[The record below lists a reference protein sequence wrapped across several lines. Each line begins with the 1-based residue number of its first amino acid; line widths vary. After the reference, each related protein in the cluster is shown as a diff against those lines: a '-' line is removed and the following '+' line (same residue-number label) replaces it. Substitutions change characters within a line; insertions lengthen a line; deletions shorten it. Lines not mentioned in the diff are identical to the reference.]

1 MTWPIPTRSKGLS
14 VFLAEQK
21 ILWPA
26 IVSSYSPKTILSPD
40 FSKLVQRMMEY
51 DTIFLFQEA
60 DFLTDLDKLYLAMA
74 EVGTE
79 LNFNILVY
87 SLGITSINALKDYKS
102 KDSVTLHPDE
112 VNGIKKK
119 LVNTSFKFD
128 QLAQVL

>member
-87 SLGITSINALKDYKS
+87 SLGITSVNALKDFKS
-102 KDSVTLHPDE
+102 KDTVILHPDE
-112 VNGIKKK
+112 VNAIKKK

>member
-1 MTWPIPTRSKGLS
+1 MK
-14 VFLAEQK
+14 
-21 ILWPA
+21 
-26 IVSSYSPKTILSPD
+26 
-40 FSKLVQRMMEY
+40 EY

-60 DFLTDLDKLYLAMA
+60 DLSDLDKLYLAMA

-87 SLGITSINALKDYKS
+87 SLGITSINALKDCKS
-102 KDSVTLHPDE
+102 KDSVILHPDE

>member
-1 MTWPIPTRSKGLS
+1 MK
-14 VFLAEQK
+14 
-21 ILWPA
+21 
-26 IVSSYSPKTILSPD
+26 
-40 FSKLVQRMMEY
+40 EY

-74 EVGTE
+74 EVGLE

-87 SLGITSINALKDYKS
+87 SLGITSINALKDFKS
-102 KDSVTLHPDE
+102 KDSVILHPDE

-128 QLAQVL
+128 QLAQVS

>member
-1 MTWPIPTRSKGLS
+1 MK
-14 VFLAEQK
+14 
-21 ILWPA
+21 
-26 IVSSYSPKTILSPD
+26 
-40 FSKLVQRMMEY
+40 EY

-60 DFLTDLDKLYLAMA
+60 DLTDLDKLYLAMA

-87 SLGITSINALKDYKS
+87 SLGITSINVLKDYKS
-102 KDSVTLHPDE
+102 KDSVILHPDE